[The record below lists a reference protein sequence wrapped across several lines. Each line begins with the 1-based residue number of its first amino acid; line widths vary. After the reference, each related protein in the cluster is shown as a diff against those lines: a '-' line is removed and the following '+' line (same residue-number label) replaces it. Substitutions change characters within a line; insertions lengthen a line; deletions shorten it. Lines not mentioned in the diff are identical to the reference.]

1 MRDDSRATFTSPR
14 LRVRGPLHDSESA
27 ERPRPSPRP
36 SPRKS
41 GEREQKARGSLIA
54 IGPLIPFLAPTRVTP
69 AAKVVLAGVLF
80 VLNSIRRSCLH
91 MLPPARSCVVRLWA
105 LFATRSPVCSVSAT
119 DSKCIQTAL
128 DYTDGGG
135 IRAAPGRRDKRR
147 GAYRAFLPVPNRP
160 PEESM
165 TIKQALSVG
174 TALGLAM
181 LAVSVPTAARAQQAA
196 PPAVAAPQI
205 DGDDIGGI
213 VTSRFGPEAGV
224 WVVAET
230 TELG

>member
-14 LRVRGPLHDSESA
+14 LRVRGPLGDSESA

-41 GEREQKARGSLIA
+41 GEREQKTRGPLVA
-54 IGPLIPFLAPTRVTP
+54 IGPLIPILAPMSVT
-69 AAKVVLAGVLF
+69 AAAQALVRDLF
-80 VLNSIRRSCLH
+80 VLNPIRRDCVH
-91 MLPPARSCVVRLWA
+91 MLPPASCCVVRLWA

-128 DYTDGGG
+128 DYSDGGG

-147 GAYRAFLPVPNRP
+147 GAYRPFWPVPNRP

-165 TIKQALSVG
+165 IIKQALCVG
-174 TALGLAM
+174 
-181 LAVSVPTAARAQQAA
+181 
-196 PPAVAAPQI
+196 
-205 DGDDIGGI
+205 
-213 VTSRFGPEAGV
+213 
-224 WVVAET
+224 
-230 TELG
+230 